1 MCVPLV
7 CLPSSH
13 LGYKKH
19 SVSPKC
25 EQDPGSAKIRT
36 PCIFSCPVPCQN
48 ILYIVMPS
56 STTVRTLYIV
66 MPSSLTEHPV
76 YCHVQFPDRT
86 SCILSCPVP
95 WRSEHP
101 VYCHAQCPDSDQ
113 LKGNI
118 YCTIPQLPIMLLERT
133 HVTCVTV
140 TLTVKLAWL
149 PVQSVFALPI
159 QLVFATD
166 LRAKLFQPKTYG
178 HVWRCGAV
186 HRKRNPYRP
195 STDFSKPPTDT
206 HTHAHAHTHKAP
218 SAAVAYPGIFFGGGV
233 QQIQL
238 RTDDRENGD
247 LGTVAP

>member
-48 ILYIVMPS
+48 I
-56 STTVRTLYIV
+56 LYIV

-159 QLVFATD
+159 HLVFATD

-195 STDFSKPPTDT
+195 STDYSNPPTNTHT
-206 HTHAHAHTHKAP
+206 HTHAHAHTHTHTKLHLP
-218 SAAVAYPGIFFGGGV
+218 QWRTQEFFSGGGFNKFSWG
-233 QQIQL
+233 QMTE
-238 RTDDRENGD
+238 RTGIWGR
-247 LGTVAP
+247 